1 MTTAIS
7 SELERV
13 LARGSFCHV
22 ATSTA
27 LGPHVTPMVYAFT
40 GGRLWVTTARGS
52 VKAGAWRRDDRVAGL
67 VQDGGTAL
75 SFTGRVR
82 TFDAL
87 DPSTWVRSL
96 REGPTLALATARF
109 TTKNARFFAGYAVD
123 ARHVPLAWTPP
134 GRVFAELSIERAALI
149 EDGAVIRSRGAW
161 PGTVPSLERFRA
173 VRAGDD
179 PLHRLPPDVAEAL
192 GRRGNAVLA
201 VEGHGGVVVVP
212 APWTISG
219 AALYAAPS
227 ASVLALADLRAPV
240 ARAALGIDRP
250 SSWRAREM
258 IGAMVRS
265 TAQVY
270 VVDRLVTGARSASLV
285 IAAARAEPSAEPRSR
300 RDARP
305 DAEQGAALVGLSP
318 DRVVWWRGWSSGTVI
333 AA

>member
-1 MTTAIS
+1 MPA
-7 SELERV
+7 EFERV
-13 LARGSFCHV
+13 FARGSFCHV

-52 VKAGAWRRDDRVAGL
+52 VKAGVWRRDDRVAGL
-67 VQDGGTAL
+67 VQDEGTAL

-87 DPSTWVRSL
+87 DPATWGRAL
-96 REGPTLALATARF
+96 REAPLLALAAARF
-109 TTKNARFFAGYAVD
+109 TAKNARFFAGYAVD
-123 ARHVPLAWTPP
+123 ARHIPLAWTPP
-134 GRVFAELSIERAALI
+134 GRVFAELSIERAAII
-149 EDGAVIRSRGAW
+149 EDGVVVRSQGAW
-161 PGTVPSLERFRA
+161 PGTVKSLERFRA

-179 PLHRLPPDVAEAL
+179 PFGRLPLDLAEAL
-192 GRRGNAVLA
+192 GRRGDAVLA
-201 VEGHGGVVVVP
+201 IEGHGGVVVVP

-227 ASVLALADLRAPV
+227 ASVLALADVRTSV

-265 TAQVY
+265 SAQV
-270 VVDRLVTGARSASLV
+270 VVADRLVSGARSAFSV
-285 IAAARAEPSAEPRSR
+285 IAEAGAKPAGLRRPALDAEP
-300 RDARP
+300 
-305 DAEQGAALVGLSP
+305 GAALVVLSP
-318 DRVVWWRGWSSGTVI
+318 ERIVWWRGWSSGTAV
-333 AA
+333 AS